1 MVVLKICRCVSPGS
15 TSRPSTRRSC
25 TLRPPRSART
35 GLGHNCRFAPPLIH
49 FIPDSLRY
57 SVSLLLNRQCGRA
70 PGKDESA
77 SRLMGVVVG
86 APGLPAAIAQN
97 LQSPSRQ
104 APTAAFLKL
113 LVERGS
119 NMR

>member
-1 MVVLKICRCVSPGS
+1 
-15 TSRPSTRRSC
+15 
-25 TLRPPRSART
+25 
-35 GLGHNCRFAPPLIH
+35 
-49 FIPDSLRY
+49 
-57 SVSLLLNRQCGRA
+57 
-70 PGKDESA
+70 
-77 SRLMGVVVG
+77 MGVVVG